1 MKDGKSSKLIN
12 DIVSEPIA
20 VYLAGLSH
28 SEPTSGMIEFARK
41 GVSMQFVIHL
51 GYRLGLSLQ
60 HIANV
65 LHVSLR
71 TLQRY
76 PLDKKLDTDQ
86 SSKAILLANLHKRG
100 LEVFGSDEAFSEW
113 LNSPVPYLQGQKPLT
128 YLDTPFGFDLLDQVL
143 GRIEH
148 GIFA

>member
-1 MKDGKSSKLIN
+1 MKEGKNSKLIN
-12 DIVSEPIA
+12 DLVSEPIA
-20 VYLAGLSH
+20 VYLAGLSQ
-28 SEPTSGMIEFARK
+28 SGPSSGLIEFARK
-41 GVSMQFVIHL
+41 GVTMQYVIHL
-51 GYRLGLSLQ
+51 GHRLGLTLQ
-60 HIANV
+60 HIANI

-100 LEVFGSDEAFSEW
+100 VEVFGSDEAFGEW
-113 LNSPVPYLQGQKPLT
+113 LNSPVPYLHGKRPLT
-128 YLDTPFGFDLLDQVL
+128 YLDTPFGFDLLVQVL